1 MAENL
6 ETSFNFGIQ
15 DTMDMGLGNAELL
28 SDLMSPETSSANP
41 EDIKEIKEDVKQP
54 TPSKET
60 KKETHKEEEKK
71 EDEKKSIQSFLFGDE
86 DDTEEES
93 DDKKSTEKK
102 ETPEDNADDKEST
115 FSALSKDLLKLGVFS
130 SEDGEEETPITT
142 AEEFLERFKK
152 EKQKGA
158 IEVVNNFIGQFGE
171 DYQQA
176 FEAIYVKGVSPKEYF
191 NTYNNITSFAEMDL
205 SKEANQE
212 AVLRT
217 ALADQGFETEDI
229 TSEIE
234 RLKNYGDLE
243 SVAQKHHKVLIKKE
257 TAKLQELEKQ
267 NEIKLQQQQAY
278 KNQYVQNVQAVLQ
291 DKLKAKEF
299 DGIPLNPKLANEIQ
313 DFLVTEKYKTPTGEL
328 LTDFDK
334 TILDLKR
341 PENHTTK
348 VKVALLLKI
357 LEKDPTL
364 STIQKKGITTKTD
377 SLFQEVAKQK
387 QTKIQTASKPV
398 SWFQ

>member
-1 MAENL
+1 MADLEN
-6 ETSFNFGIQ
+6 SFNFGIEN
-15 DTMDMGLGNAELL
+15 TMEMGLGNAELL
-28 SDLMSPETSSANP
+28 NDLLGSETSTTDP
-41 EDIKEIKEDVKQP
+41 DDIQEIKEEPTKKTPPTKTISSPKEETKEEEKKSLQDFIYGEEEEEEDEEETKK

-60 KKETHKEEEKK
+60 EEVLE
-71 EDEKKSIQSFLFGDE
+71 EGDE
-86 DDTEEES
+86 
-93 DDKKSTEKK
+93 
-102 ETPEDNADDKEST
+102 KEST

-130 SEDGEEETPITT
+130 TEEDEEETPITN

-176 FEAIYVKGVSPKEYF
+176 FDAIFVKGVNPQEYF
-191 NTYNNITSFAEMDL
+191 STYNNITNFAEMDL
-205 SKEANQE
+205 TQEANQE
-212 AVLRT
+212 RVLRT
-217 ALADQGFETEDI
+217 ALTDQGYETEDI
-229 TSEIE
+229 NSEIE

-257 TAKLQELEKQ
+257 SAKLQELEKQ
-267 NEIKLQQQQAY
+267 NEQKLQQQQAY
-278 KNQYVQNVQAVLQ
+278 KNQYVQNVQATIQ
-291 DKLKAKEF
+291 DKLKTKEF
-299 DGIPLNPKLANEIQ
+299 DGIPINPKLASEVQ
-313 DFLVTEKYKTPTGEL
+313 DFLITEKYKTPAGEL

-341 PENHTTK
+341 PENHSLK
-348 VKVALLLKI
+348 VKVAFLLKT

-364 STIQKKGITTKTD
+364 STIQKKGITSKTD
-377 SLFQEVAKQK
+377 SLFQEVAKQTTNK
-387 QTKIQTASKPV
+387 KTITGKPV

>member
-176 FEAIYVKGVSPKEYF
+176 FEAIYVK
-191 NTYNNITSFAEMDL
+191 NIT
-205 SKEANQE
+205 
-212 AVLRT
+212 
-217 ALADQGFETEDI
+217 
-229 TSEIE
+229 
-234 RLKNYGDLE
+234 
-243 SVAQKHHKVLIKKE
+243 
-257 TAKLQELEKQ
+257 
-267 NEIKLQQQQAY
+267 
-278 KNQYVQNVQAVLQ
+278 
-291 DKLKAKEF
+291 
-299 DGIPLNPKLANEIQ
+299 
-313 DFLVTEKYKTPTGEL
+313 
-328 LTDFDK
+328 
-334 TILDLKR
+334 KR
-341 PENHTTK
+341 
-348 VKVALLLKI
+348 
-357 LEKDPTL
+357 
-364 STIQKKGITTKTD
+364 KGI
-377 SLFQEVAKQK
+377 
-387 QTKIQTASKPV
+387 KIDD
-398 SWFQ
+398 